1 MTSLSCSTTLTSTIA
16 NYIEWIQRHHGFS
29 CLSSKDVALNDN
41 YKKNQFLAY
50 SWIILNKIITRM
62 SLYEQS
68 WLEEE
73 QDSRDQT
80 IHTMTELRRRSR
92 PNADLEDLDE
102 DFIPSPT
109 LPTPREEFVQES
121 SPAYYNPGAENLQ
134 GESEDQ
140 EAKKEWPLK
149 VRWNPRSRSKSDPFV
164 CLEHT
169 SECF

>member
-1 MTSLSCSTTLTSTIA
+1 
-16 NYIEWIQRHHGFS
+16 
-29 CLSSKDVALNDN
+29 
-41 YKKNQFLAY
+41 
-50 SWIILNKIITRM
+50 M

-140 EAKKEWPLK
+140 EAKREWPLK